1 MRQCGSHLAGRL
13 IQVQRNQ
20 CRRGV
25 LDMPSCQ
32 SNHRLAGGLHAA
44 IFLGKDRGDLKRNSR
59 RVDPTGT
66 DSDSLRLLIRCLDFG
81 DGSRR
86 VGTQARTEVLPAIS
100 FTLTTQNHGRQI
112 TESEPEEILTET
124 DQGQQRFQG
133 EAAAVGGNQ
142 DVLCQEIAA
151 LWIFG
156 RRRSSHHSG
165 RHGLSS
171 VAAFF

>member
-1 MRQCGSHLAGRL
+1 MPPWRPGHAFLPVQSRIGGRAACG
-13 IQVQRNQ
+13 V
-20 CRRGV
+20 
-25 LDMPSCQ
+25 
-32 SNHRLAGGLHAA
+32 
-44 IFLGKDRGDLKRNSR
+44 FLGKDRGDLKRNSR
-59 RVDPTGT
+59 RVDPTGP
-66 DSDSLRLLIRCLDFG
+66 DSEPLRLLVRCLDFG
-81 DGSRR
+81 DRACR
-86 VGTQARTEVLPAIS
+86 VGTQARTEILPAIS

-112 TESEPEEILTET
+112 TESEPEEVLTET

-151 LWIFG
+151 LWIFV
-156 RRRSSHHSG
+156 RRRSSLRSG